1 MNCEHIGGFFL
12 NKGKQEKKQKIAN
25 FFKNYLQSYFIN
37 VIIDKQ

>member
-12 NKGKQEKKQKIAN
+12 TKANKKRNKKIAN